1 MTQDDIVLVQQ
12 SWRKALGSKDSVAD
26 AFYLKLFELDPALQA
41 LFENDMRDHGRKLVH
56 LITAVVRG
64 LDRVE
69 FLLPAVRE
77 FGRRQ
82 ASLGMK
88 DEHYGTVATALLWSL
103 EQALGE
109 EFTPQVKSAWIVTYG
124 VLSQTMREVDARA
137 LRRQ

>member
-12 SWRKALGSKDSVAD
+12 SWRKALGNKDSVAA
-26 AFYLKLFELDPALQA
+26 AFYPKLFELDATLEP
-41 LFENDMRDHGRKLVH
+41 LFAADMRDNGRKLLH
-56 LITAVVRG
+56 LITTVVRG

-82 ASLGMK
+82 SKIGMK
-88 DEHYGTVATALLWSL
+88 DEHYGAVATALLWSL
-103 EQALGE
+103 ERTLNG

-124 VLSQTMREVDARA
+124 VLAQTIRS
-137 LRRQ
+137 

>member
-12 SWRKALGSKDSVAD
+12 SWRKALDARDSVAET
-26 AFYLKLFELDPALQA
+26 FYLKLFELDPTLKE
-41 LFENDMRDHGRKLVH
+41 LFESDSHDHGRKLVH

-82 ASLGMK
+82 SALGMK
-88 DEHYGTVATALLWSL
+88 DEHYGAVATALLWSL
-103 EQALGE
+103 ELALRE

-124 VLSQTMREVDARA
+124 VLSQTMRESSSAHQA
-137 LRRQ
+137 A

>member
-12 SWRKALGSKDSVAD
+12 SWRKALGRKDSVAN
-26 AFYLKLFELDPALQA
+26 AFYPKLFELDPALQP
-41 LFENDMRDHGRKLVH
+41 LFEADMRDQGRKLVH

-69 FLLPAVRE
+69 FLLTAVRE

-82 ASLGMK
+82 SSLGIR

-103 EQALGE
+103 EQALEE
-109 EFTPQVKSAWIVTYG
+109 EFTLQVKAAWVVTYG
-124 VLSQTMREVDARA
+124 VLSQTMTASA
-137 LRRQ
+137 PCAA

>member
-12 SWRKALGSKDSVAD
+12 SWRKALESKDAVAQ
-26 AFYLKLFELDPALQA
+26 AFYLKLFELDPALQL
-41 LFENDMRDHGRKLVH
+41 LFENDMRDQGRKLVH

-82 ASLGMK
+82 ASLGMN
-88 DEHYGTVATALLWSL
+88 DEHYGHIATALLHSL
-103 EQALGE
+103 EQQLGG
-109 EFTPQVKSAWIVTYG
+109 EFTAPVRSAWIVTYG
-124 VLSQTMREVDARA
+124 VLSQTMREYATA
-137 LRRQ
+137 A